1 MIDDFGALLAFGTHF
16 GSGHKIEPRPSLTAN
31 VVQLTDNCDSKRAVR
46 PKRNMDEE
54 ALQTMSHLAR
64 PKGQNTPRYRVLPT
78 TRIRNLFIYTTVKLH
93 NKARRAWLSAR
104 VGSASNHHHTCPP
117 LPPPMATAAS
127 PITQVSQTPTGGLNL
142 AGPGQPQLLARL
154 QLDLRG
160 VRFSVDREKIM
171 NLPESVLLCL
181 FPNGLVL
188 SRQSVAGSSGY
199 DDEEGEDVY
208 IVDFDPD
215 CFAYVL
221 EFFRISQDRF
231 YGTATTPGLLA
242 AQQSLLDTAS
252 PSSSPGMD
260 FGSPNQNPLLSK
272 QAIIVL
278 REELEYFV
286 IPPDDGGKSGAGTD
300 QHGIANQV
308 LLDMKRE
315 SGVQLLEKRQ
325 IFTALQRNV
334 NKENNVAEQ
343 HLIDMLCMSGFN
355 RDDAWGYRA
364 LEPSRCCISSIALV
378 LLKTGINHPAGGPV
392 TVDQQQMATAQKLLL
407 FWRKPARKCWWD
419 GAEAVLP
426 PSKTSPSHIVKL
438 WARRVWTLEL
448 SLLRI
453 IRDALFIINK
463 TSGMSREY
471 MPKIRLGDGN
481 ALQKPLKFCFKSALA
496 LLLDPSPPNPRL
508 RTMKTSSALI
518 IITYSPPNDVPG
530 STYDKLLFNSLS

>member
-1 MIDDFGALLAFGTHF
+1 
-16 GSGHKIEPRPSLTAN
+16 
-31 VVQLTDNCDSKRAVR
+31 
-46 PKRNMDEE
+46 
-54 ALQTMSHLAR
+54 
-64 PKGQNTPRYRVLPT
+64 
-78 TRIRNLFIYTTVKLH
+78 
-93 NKARRAWLSAR
+93 
-104 VGSASNHHHTCPP
+104 
-117 LPPPMATAAS
+117 MATAAS

-378 LLKTGINHPAGGPV
+378 LLKTGINHPADGSPV

-448 SLLRI
+448 SLI
-453 IRDALFIINK
+453 
-463 TSGMSREY
+463 
-471 MPKIRLGDGN
+471 
-481 ALQKPLKFCFKSALA
+481 
-496 LLLDPSPPNPRL
+496 
-508 RTMKTSSALI
+508 
-518 IITYSPPNDVPG
+518 
-530 STYDKLLFNSLS
+530 